1 MDLFQAMSVYVRV
14 VEAGSMTA
22 AAQQC
27 EMSTTMVGNHLKAL
41 EQRLGV
47 RLLNRT
53 TRRQRLT
60 EFGTAYYQRCLEVL
74 GLVADSERLAEQ
86 THDEPSGTLR
96 ITAPLTFGTER
107 LAPALSE
114 FSLHNPRVKL
124 DVVLTNRR
132 PDLLDNGFD
141 VAFRLGALEPSNL
154 IARPLIDY
162 TLTMCASREYLARR
176 GTPEKPED
184 LQQHDCL
191 AFAYP
196 AGDDWQSV
204 ARQWRLHGPEGE
216 VEVAVSGP
224 MLINSSAGLHQAAR
238 TGMGIVMVP
247 DALVEQDLRDGKLV
261 ALMPSYQLP
270 SRPMHLVYAQ
280 DRHRLPKLRRFVDF
294 AVKMWG
300 KHSPPLTSSP
310 SPAPVFPDSDPGTA
324 A

>member
-1 MDLFQAMSVYVRV
+1 MDLFQAMTVYVRV
-14 VEAGSMTA
+14 VETGSMTA

-27 EMSTTMVGNHLKAL
+27 AMSTTMVGNHLRAL

-86 THDEPSGTLR
+86 SQDTPSGTLR
-96 ITAPLTFGTER
+96 ITAPLTFGTEK

-114 FSLHNPRVKL
+114 FALRYPQVKL
-124 DVVLTNRR
+124 DVMLSNGR
-132 PDLLDNGFD
+132 PDLLENGLD
-141 VAFRLGALEPSNL
+141 VAFRLGAIEPSNV

-162 TLTMCASREYLARR
+162 TLTMCASPGYLARR
-176 GTPEKPED
+176 GTPQTPED

-204 ARQWRLHGPEGE
+204 EKHWRLSGPEGE
-216 VEVAVSGP
+216 VLVAVSGTL
-224 MLINSSAGLHQAAR
+224 LINSSAALHQAAR
-238 TGMGIVMVP
+238 TGMGIVMLP
-247 DALVEQDLRDGKLV
+247 DALVGLDLASGQLV
-261 ALMPSYQLP
+261 ALMPDYQLP
-270 SRPMHLVYAQ
+270 SRPMSLIYAQ
-280 DRHRLPKLRRFVDF
+280 DRYRLPKLRHFVDF
-294 AVKMWG
+294 AMQRWG
-300 KHSPPLTSSP
+300 K
-310 SPAPVFPDSDPGTA
+310 
-324 A
+324 

>member
-1 MDLFQAMSVYVRV
+1 MDLFQAMTVYVKV

-22 AAQQC
+22 AALQC

-60 EFGTAYYQRCLEVL
+60 EFGAAYYQRCLEVL

-86 THDEPSGTLR
+86 ALDEPSGTLR

-124 DVVLTNRR
+124 DVMLTNRR
-132 PDLLDNGFD
+132 PDLLENGLD
-141 VAFRLGALEPSNL
+141 VAFRLGELEASNL

-162 TLTMCASREYLARR
+162 TLTMCASPAYLARR
-176 GTPEKPED
+176 GTPQIPED
-184 LQQHDCL
+184 LQHHDCL
-191 AFAYP
+191 SFAYP
-196 AGDDWQSV
+196 AGDDWHSV
-204 ARQWRLHGPEGE
+204 EKEWRLAGPDGD
-216 VEVAVSGP
+216 VLVAVSGP

-238 TGMGIVMVP
+238 TGMGIVMLP
-247 DALVEQDLRDGKLV
+247 DALVEQDLKDGKLL
-261 ALMPSYQLP
+261 ALMPDYCPP
-270 SRPMHLVYAQ
+270 SRPMNLMYAQ
-280 DRHRLPKLRRFVDF
+280 DRYRLPKLRRFVDF
-294 AVKMWG
+294 ALQIWG
-300 KHSPPLTSSP
+300 KH
-310 SPAPVFPDSDPGTA
+310 
-324 A
+324 